1 LSSSEKKKILI
12 APLDWGLGH
21 ATRCIPVVRACLG
34 MGHDVIIASTG
45 RSLQLLKKEFPQL
58 TAIDVPAYDI
68 QYQKKGSFII
78 KIISQLGKVFRGIK
92 REHTITQQL
101 IKEHNIDLIISDNR
115 YGIYSKNIFSVII
128 SHQMMVKIPKFKIA
142 EPFVYLWLQYQ
153 HRKFDAIWIP
163 DVKNEPNI
171 SGDLSHKYKLPKH
184 AQFVGV
190 LTRFRNPEIQPAIKY
205 DVLAIISGPEPQR
218 TIFEDLIIDQAKNTN
233 KKYVIVSGI
242 SEKNTDIQFNDNI
255 RMISHIP
262 GEELFQLILC
272 SEIIISRGGY
282 STLMDLAVLNKKCI
296 FVPTPGQTEQEYL
309 VEELHNKKMIYGVDQ
324 GQFKLQTALDEVEK
338 TKGFYVG
345 VDVKEFEGVLRD
357 TINRI

>member
-1 LSSSEKKKILI
+1 MHIALRLSLCRACAVTVCIHVFACFFFFQAEDGIRDLVRSR
-12 APLDWGLGH
+12 GLG
-21 ATRCIPVVRACLG
+21 
-34 MGHDVIIASTG
+34 DV
-45 RSLQLLKKEFPQL
+45 
-58 TAIDVPAYDI
+58 Y
-68 QYQKKGSFII
+68 
-78 KIISQLGKVFRGIK
+78 K
-92 REHTITQQL
+92 RQ
-101 IKEHNIDLIISDNR
+101 
-115 YGIYSKNIFSVII
+115 
-128 SHQMMVKIPKFKIA
+128 
-142 EPFVYLWLQYQ
+142 
-153 HRKFDAIWIP
+153 